1 MAELWEIKTALEAH
15 DAGRRL
21 RQEEAIPGRKLEEF
35 VLDCLAWA
43 FVAWMVFV
51 VAEALFF

>member
-1 MAELWEIKTALEAH
+1 MVELWEIKTALEAH